1 MEINGLKISWEA
13 QMIVPTKTENYRII
27 DVRQLIGIFDVYFTH
42 CLSLLKSKTRE
53 ANIFYSITYLNVFS

>member
-42 CLSLLKSKTRE
+42 CLSLLK
-53 ANIFYSITYLNVFS
+53 